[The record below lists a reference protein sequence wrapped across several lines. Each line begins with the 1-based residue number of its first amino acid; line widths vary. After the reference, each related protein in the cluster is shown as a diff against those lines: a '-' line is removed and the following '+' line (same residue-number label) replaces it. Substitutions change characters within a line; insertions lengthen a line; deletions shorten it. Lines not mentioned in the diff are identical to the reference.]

1 MQKITNKSDAILKR
15 ELLPC
20 VSKLT
25 NYTDLAQEATNTPLI
40 VACASSHVEMQTVS
54 ETGARSTNI
63 STPFVAVQLRKSTS
77 ENSKSRVCRV

>member
-40 VACASSHVEMQTVS
+40 VACASSHVEMHCLRNG
-54 ETGARSTNI
+54 GA
-63 STPFVAVQLRKSTS
+63 
-77 ENSKSRVCRV
+77 